1 MNTQTYKKYKVTIE
15 SDSYL
20 PVFETYAK
28 FRFFL
33 ANTKDSISK
42 PVVTKTKKN
51 YTLLKSPH
59 VNKTAREQFEVRA
72 YSCLV
77 KVNSTSIVV
86 QDVEQTIQ
94 KMVPPGIT
102 IKCTNKYVL

>member
-1 MNTQTYKKYKVTIE
+1 MYIFQIKAYEPRLLNKFIPSLKVALT
-15 SDSYL
+15 DSL
-20 PVFETYAK
+20 K
-28 FRFFL
+28 G
-33 ANTKDSISK
+33 DISISVLRT
-42 PVVTKTKKN
+42 PMRKKRF
-51 YTLLKSPH
+51 TLLKSPH